1 MAGIIRFHSPSSQY
15 FQGEVLML
23 HLIGL
28 IISLSVFTAALIISG
43 WYMSHPEKQSMF
55 LRPISIFTAGVFLS
69 ATIMFFPLNYDSFEF
84 SVFPPIG
91 TFLASVHTAIRLFI
105 VDCDFD
111 FVLTAIKPL
120 DNILKNAYLYTAAVL
135 FVISPILT
143 VGSVLSFFANLSAR
157 FKYWMCYSNDKYIF
171 SELNERSLALAT
183 SFKQADKNRLIIF
196 TDVFKKDD
204 EVTYELIER
213 AKKLNAILFKS
224 DIAIINFRHH
234 NKKHKLYFFIIGE
247 DELENLNHVKELS
260 AKPDTSKLG
269 PKNPQATFGYDIP
282 YDDVRLFLFTTN
294 FNSEQLLSAINTTY
308 MKIRRIN
315 DVQSL
320 VYNLLYSHG
329 MEIFEKAKE
338 TGKTGQKVLNKAT
351 GKKDDEYK
359 ISTMIVGLGLHGTEM
374 LKGLSWFCQMHP
386 YKLEVNAF
394 DLQPNA
400 DQIFQS
406 ACPDLFD
413 RNLPMGPIPDGLR
426 ADKRPF
432 HNGDFKTAGE
442 AHYAIR
448 IFPGTDV
455 NQYAFDEMIQQ
466 FADTTYVFVALGND
480 NLNIQIAT
488 KIRILLRRLGCNPVI
503 HTIIYNPTSPQHYD
517 SKYVVFST
525 GDIVS
530 NYSEECLLNSEL
542 EHLALERHL
551 KYVKK
556 VVEHADISEEEKE
569 KKIQSEEESFWKIDY
584 NYRSSIAS
592 AIHTEYK
599 HKLGTPGIE
608 KDLADRTEDEK
619 WFYRYLEHQR
629 WNAYV
634 RSEGF
639 VFAPVRDKVAKTHH
653 LLIPFDELDQSEQE
667 KDDD

>member
-1 MAGIIRFHSPSSQY
+1 
-15 FQGEVLML
+15 
-23 HLIGL
+23 
-28 IISLSVFTAALIISG
+28 
-43 WYMSHPEKQSMF
+43 
-55 LRPISIFTAGVFLS
+55 
-69 ATIMFFPLNYDSFEF
+69 
-84 SVFPPIG
+84 
-91 TFLASVHTAIRLFI
+91 
-105 VDCDFD
+105 
-111 FVLTAIKPL
+111 
-120 DNILKNAYLYTAAVL
+120 
-135 FVISPILT
+135 
-143 VGSVLSFFANLSAR
+143 
-157 FKYWMCYSNDKYIF
+157 
-171 SELNERSLALAT
+171 
-183 SFKQADKNRLIIF
+183 
-196 TDVFKKDD
+196 
-204 EVTYELIER
+204 
-213 AKKLNAILFKS
+213 
-224 DIAIINFRHH
+224 
-234 NKKHKLYFFIIGE
+234 
-247 DELENLNHVKELS
+247 
-260 AKPDTSKLG
+260 
-269 PKNPQATFGYDIP
+269 
-282 YDDVRLFLFTTN
+282 
-294 FNSEQLLSAINTTY
+294 
-308 MKIRRIN
+308 
-315 DVQSL
+315 
-320 VYNLLYSHG
+320 
-329 MEIFEKAKE
+329 
-338 TGKTGQKVLNKAT
+338 
-351 GKKDDEYK
+351 
-359 ISTMIVGLGLHGTEM
+359 
-374 LKGLSWFCQMHP
+374 
-386 YKLEVNAF
+386 
-394 DLQPNA
+394 
-400 DQIFQS
+400 
-406 ACPDLFD
+406 
-413 RNLPMGPIPDGLR
+413 
-426 ADKRPF
+426 
-432 HNGDFKTAGE
+432 
-442 AHYAIR
+442 
-448 IFPGTDV
+448 
-455 NQYAFDEMIQQ
+455 MIQQ

-653 LLIPFDELDQSEQE
+653 LLIPFDELDQAEQE